1 MSSGAD
7 KIASSILSDAQSE
20 ADALIQQTE
29 KEAASIIDDGQKT
42 AELEKEKILDDAK
55 KQSDMKYHQII
66 SEAKMNARRAQLEAR
81 EEVIEDAFKE
91 AKEEL
96 KKIAATSSD
105 EYLQAL
111 TDIIKE
117 AAVEIGGGDLTVHL
131 KSEDA
136 DKIKDSFGKI
146 QADVESDTGETTTL
160 EIGENIKTIGGAVVK
175 TKSGQ
180 IEVNNTIEARML
192 RFRKTCVQRLP
203 RFYLNK

>member
-192 RFRKTCVQRLP
+192 RFKKNLRSEVAKVL
-203 RFYLNK
+203 FK